1 VIKKEIA
8 MKQKDALGKSS
19 ISDQAQ
25 HGSKLKLHWYLL
37 FLHEGPWLFNKKMV
51 CEKVE
56 FYDFKLSVFSGG
68 NPFLYGFIPF
78 SERIKNGTML

>member
-1 VIKKEIA
+1 

-37 FLHEGPWLFNKKMV
+37 FLHEGPWLFNKKKV

-56 FYDFKLSVFSGG
+56 LYDFKLSVFREATHFFMVL
-68 NPFLYGFIPF
+68 FL
-78 SERIKNGTML
+78 SQRE